1 MLQENVPPEVAERV
15 TKEMLAAFELS
26 LGLPPGSLPPAAFT
40 QTQLWGAALPINTP
54 RVPCIWDPVGR
65 VGVCG
70 DWVAGGG
77 SMQAAALSG
86 RAMAERIDASRGRGP
101 TDIADLAQGLT
112 TPLKA
117 VQGQEI
123 GQFPAAGGV
132 GTAVSQ
138 PPQQQERGQAQ
149 EQPERRPAKQ
159 VQQQQRRQAQQ
170 AAVAAAAPPAGL
182 PQVLARPVRPS
193 ATG

>member
-1 MLQENVPPEVAERV
+1 MR
-15 TKEMLAAFELS
+15 EMLAAFELS
-26 LGLPPGSLPPAAFT
+26 LGLPPGSLPPATFT

-86 RAMAERIDASRGRGP
+86 RAMAQRIDAIRGRGP
-101 TDIADLAQGLT
+101 NDIADLAQGLT
-112 TPLKA
+112 TPFKA

-123 GQFPAAGGV
+123 GQFPAAGGT

-138 PPQQQERGQAQ
+138 PPPAHEREQAQ
-149 EQPERRPAKQ
+149 WRPAKQ
-159 VQQQQRRQAQQ
+159 QQQRRRRQAQQ
-170 AAVAAAAPPAGL
+170 AVAGEAHPAGL
-182 PQVLARPVRPS
+182 SQILARPVRPS
-193 ATG
+193 AAG